1 MRQLSMNQEGGG
13 DALFHLS
20 PAVPAAQMLSNMR
33 SAIARGLP
41 EATICRPHP
50 TMMSIA
56 GGGPSL
62 ADTYQQ
68 MEGWVCA
75 VNGSLQW
82 LIDRGLRDGVSYAC
96 GVCDANDHIADVVPA
111 HRDVRYYIAS
121 VCSPRLFDKLIAAGC
136 DVRLWHVT
144 PNSTEDAEGVE
155 ALLSA
160 EYDEWSAI
168 GGGCTMGLRWIELG
182 YFLGF
187 RRFSLHGMDSS
198 FRDKATHAY
207 PDHQDAKDVI
217 EFDGYRTRVNFLAQ
231 VHDFAD
237 LLENWWGR
245 DNHIEIKVF
254 GEGLLQNEWKQ
265 FREANPAAFKG
276 DIYGNRVNAVLTRLP
291 EGPVVGAEIGVFGGR
306 MSRCLLERPGM
317 HLYMVD
323 QWLPWTV
330 DATCPGD
337 IMNTLTMEHQEMFKA
352 SAIAQTDFAANRRTI
367 LHMDSVKAADHVP
380 DGSLDFVFIDANH
393 SYEGCKHDI
402 EAWLPK
408 LKDHGLLC
416 GHDYSEKFPGV
427 IQAVN
432 EFAGVIDL
440 EYETDVD
447 STWFFQL

>member
-1 MRQLSMNQEGGG
+1 MRQLNMTAEGGG
-13 DALFHLS
+13 DAAPFYLS

-41 EATICRPHP
+41 EATICKPHP

-75 VNGSLQW
+75 INGSLQW
-82 LIDRGLRDGVSYAC
+82 LIDRGLHAGTSYAC
-96 GVCDANDHIADVVPA
+96 GVCDASPHIADVVPA
-111 HRDVRYYIAS
+111 HRDVRYYVAS
-121 VCSPRLFDKLIAAGC
+121 ICDPALFDKLIEAGC

-187 RRFSLHGMDSS
+187 RRFALHGMDSS
-198 FRDKATHAY
+198 FRGDATHAY
-207 PDHQDAKDVI
+207 PDHQDDKDII

-237 LLENWWGR
+237 LLETWWER
-245 DNHIEIKVF
+245 DNHIELQVF
-254 GEGLLQNEWKQ
+254 GDGLLQNEWKA
-265 FREANPAAFKG
+265 FREANPHAFKG
-276 DIYGNRVNAVLTRLP
+276 DIYGNRVNALLSRLP
-291 EGPVVGAEIGVFGGR
+291 QGPVKGAEVGVLRGR
-306 MSRCLLERPGM
+306 MSRCLLERPDL
-317 HLYMVD
+317 HLIMVD
-323 QWLPWTV
+323 SWRPWV
-330 DATCPGD
+330 CPG
-337 IMNTLTMEHQEMFKA
+337 
-352 SAIAQTDFAANRRTI
+352 AIERSVSEEDQMIHKKLALEDTDFAHDRRTVI
-367 LHMDSVKAADHVP
+367 HMPSVEAASCVA
-380 DGSLDFVFIDANH
+380 DGTLDFVFIDADH
-393 SYEGCKHDI
+393 SYEGCRDDI
-402 EAWLPK
+402 DAWLPK

-432 EFAGVIDL
+432 EFAGTIDL
-440 EYETDVD
+440 EFETDVD
-447 STWFFQL
+447 GTWFFQL